1 MPLLVQVGATVIC
14 AHGGQAQPTSPYP
27 RVMLAGQPAVQV
39 PPPWMIAGCAMLPP
53 PAGNGPCLTATFTTG
68 TTRVTGEGM
77 PLLTEASH
85 GQCVPTGTPATIS
98 VTQVRAQ
105 AT

>member
-1 MPLLVQVGATVIC
+1 MC

-39 PPPWMIAGCAMLPP
+39 SPPWMVAGCAMPPP
-53 PAGNGPCLTATFTTG
+53 PAGNGPCVTATFTTG
-68 TTRVTGEGM
+68 TTRVTGAGM
-77 PLLTEASH
+77 PLLTQASQ
-85 GQCVPTGTPATIS
+85 GQCVPTGTPAIVS

-105 AT
+105 GT